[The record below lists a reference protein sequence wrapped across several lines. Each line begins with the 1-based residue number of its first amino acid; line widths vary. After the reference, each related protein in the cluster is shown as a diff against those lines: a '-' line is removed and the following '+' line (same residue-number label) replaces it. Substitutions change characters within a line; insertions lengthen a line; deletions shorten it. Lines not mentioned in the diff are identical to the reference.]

1 MNYVN
6 TSTDAYTSITW
17 NKVWSSIYEI
27 SSGYWVFLKN
37 TEMVKFWE
45 LSDNYILRKCSRS
58 INKTTSFST
67 YFWLQPVCFST
78 VMQDKKMA
86 VINFNDSLNNREQV
100 RIALAHLITT
110 TINVPTTQRNTLLA
124 LTVKIN
130 YSWELARFLIKI
142 ICQTEAN

>member
-1 MNYVN
+1 
-6 TSTDAYTSITW
+6 
-17 NKVWSSIYEI
+17 
-27 SSGYWVFLKN
+27 
-37 TEMVKFWE
+37 MVKFWE

-100 RIALAHLITT
+100 HIALAHLITT

-130 YSWELARFLIKI
+130 YS
-142 ICQTEAN
+142 